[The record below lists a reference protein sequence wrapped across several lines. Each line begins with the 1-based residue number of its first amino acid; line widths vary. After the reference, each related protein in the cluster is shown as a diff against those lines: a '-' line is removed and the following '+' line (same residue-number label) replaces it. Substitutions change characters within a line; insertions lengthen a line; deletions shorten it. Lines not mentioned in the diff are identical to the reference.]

1 MTFAAAQ
8 LVCPEKVSP
17 MPIGEQGQG
26 GFTYL
31 GLLIII
37 VFFSMGLI
45 GESRLLA
52 STEKADREEQLLFV
66 GHQFRNAFKSYAT
79 TGPGAGVYPNSLE
92 DLLSDPR
99 SPEIK
104 RHLRK
109 IYIDPMTGN
118 NQWGLI
124 KAPEGGV
131 MGVYSLSSKEP
142 SKRANFPTE
151 DVDIEQFVQQK
162 LQNQNQN
169 PNSDSSLST
178 LTTLNKGTTQN
189 QPPNSP
195 YSLNPS
201 ATLSPLVSSVQMQG
215 IDQTAYSFQ
224 DWKFIYR
231 PGGTAGVA
239 IPSTSTTN
247 TLKVGGGS
255 MSN

>member
-1 MTFAAAQ
+1 MTCAAAQ
-8 LVCPEKVSP
+8 LACPEKVNP
-17 MPIGEQGQG
+17 MPIGEQSQG

-79 TGPGAGVYPNSLE
+79 SGPSAGVYPSSLE
-92 DLLSDPR
+92 DLLNDPR

-142 SKRANFPTE
+142 SKKANFPTE
-151 DVDIEQFVQQK
+151 DVDIEQLVKQK
-162 LQNQNQN
+162 LQSLN
-169 PNSDSSLST
+169 PNPNPD
-178 LTTLNKGTTQN
+178 LTPNTLNNGTTQN
-189 QPPNSP
+189 KTANSP
-195 YSLNPS
+195 WSVSPS
-201 ATLSPLVSSVQMQG
+201 SSPSPLVSTLQMQG
-215 IDQTAYSFQ
+215 IDQTPYSFQ

-239 IPSTSTTN
+239 IPSSSTTSTLN
-247 TLKVGGGS
+247 VGGGS